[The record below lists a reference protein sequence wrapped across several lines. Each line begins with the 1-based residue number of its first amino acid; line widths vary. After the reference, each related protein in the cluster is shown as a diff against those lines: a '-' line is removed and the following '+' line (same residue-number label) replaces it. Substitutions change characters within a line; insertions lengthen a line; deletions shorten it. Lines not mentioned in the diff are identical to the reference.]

1 VLSCGGDED
10 KEEHG
15 EGHTGGCGRHGNAH
29 GQHDDHDDHT
39 ISIDIIVLIDTEP
52 CYSSIDVLPTVLLIS
67 ISNINIDRIILFD
80 YNSSPITT

>member
-1 VLSCGGDED
+1 VLSCDGDDD
-10 KEEHG
+10 KEERG
-15 EGHTGGCGRHGNAH
+15 EGRTGGCGRHGTAH

-39 ISIDIIVLIDTEP
+39 ISIDGIALIDIEP
-52 CYSSIDVLPTVLLIS
+52 CYSSIGVLPTVLLIS